1 MGIGTLIILAT
12 AALLVLV
19 LYGRRTRSA
28 LSPTVTVDDIPRV
41 LNALVSTA
49 RGPAFT
55 VFMFSTPD
63 RPAAQ
68 DAVSLQLSL
77 EGGEPG
83 FDWALAGRR
92 NTEDEE
98 RFVEFARSA
107 GYTPVARVTN
117 GVDYLRIEHGDI
129 AGLCR
134 QIVTTMYGLPVTQ
147 PLDVIVEGFEW
158 AK

>member
-41 LNALVSTA
+41 LDALISTA
-49 RGPAFT
+49 HGPAFT

-63 RPAAQ
+63 QPAAK
-68 DAVSLQLSL
+68 DAVSLQFSL
-77 EGGEPG
+77 EAGDVG
-83 FDWALAGRR
+83 FDWVLAGPR
-92 NTEDEE
+92 NTEDED

-117 GVDYLRIEHGDI
+117 GVNYLRVENGDI

-134 QIVTTMYGLPVTQ
+134 QIVTTMYGLPVSH
-147 PLDVIVEGFEW
+147 PLDLIVEGFEW
-158 AK
+158 TT